1 MTDPNSSILRVL
13 NKDKTVVGAAFLVTD
28 RLVVTCA
35 HVIEAV
41 GLKMEGT
48 VDLKLEDG
56 TIVDAQ
62 VIGEYWRDVNA
73 EDVAILRLEKSLN
86 RIQPL
91 ILSPS
96 VSAMG
101 HSFSTYGFPNELE
114 EFSGQGDIIGPA
126 VLSGVKVLQLRSPEV
141 TPGFSGAPI
150 FDESNKYLKRVVGM
164 VVSITPPDRYQRL
177 GTTAF
182 ATPSEMLHKICP
194 ELPIEA
200 TLEAMGEE
208 LLTLAGMDIVDLSIV
223 RKVYS
228 LCFDGITLLEPIG
241 NKAGV
246 RERILHLTQ
255 ATSLQESQAR
265 PLAYFTATLA
275 DRLRPVQPELT
286 KLLLVWLKNHAIT
299 LLADPNNLGA
309 LIRIDKDQIN
319 PPCLQLILEL
329 YPGQPNDDPKTQQ
342 YILRARDGRNE
353 KLLISDLKS
362 EFHKLAANTRATIKM
377 YQGQLEADEADID
390 EKLWIEFCLPTSD
403 LSRKV
408 EQWKFDE
415 ESGKTLGQSFK
426 VVVRSRYRWEKR
438 FDLRKTWPNK
448 WSACKAAITNQLSD
462 LNIEVVTDATASS
475 LKKAVENAQVLGLPF
490 ELRDDET
497 SGNLLT
503 TLLDSGVPVVIWVR
517 GGVDTQIAEQWL
529 RNQIHANL
537 DLRHLAEHVRLERQ
551 AGSNLGKA
559 LVLLWDNY
567 DHKLGEEDHLQ
578 APSIQDEEVLW

>member
-1 MTDPNSSILRVL
+1 MQDPTSSILRVL
-13 NKDKTVVGAAFLVTD
+13 KKDETVVGAAFLVSE
-28 RLVVTCA
+28 RLIATCA
-35 HVIEAV
+35 HVIKAAGSNKGEKV
-41 GLKMEGT
+41 S
-48 VDLKLEDG
+48 LKLEDG
-56 TIVDAQ
+56 TITQATILD
-62 VIGEYWRDVNA
+62 EYWRDVNA
-73 EDVAILRLEKSLN
+73 EDIAILHLEKRLDK
-86 RIQPL
+86 IQPL

-96 VSAMG
+96 MGTMG
-101 HSFSTYGFPNELE
+101 HSFSTYGFPNESE
-114 EFSGQGDIIGPA
+114 ELSGQGDIIGSA
-126 VLSGVKVLQLRSPEV
+126 VLAGIKVLQLRSPEV

-164 VVSITPPDRYQRL
+164 VVSITPPDKYQRL
-177 GTTAF
+177 GATAF
-182 ATPSEMLHKICP
+182 ATSSETLHKICP

-200 TLEAMGEE
+200 TLEALGEE
-208 LLTLAGMDIVDLSIV
+208 LLALAEMDIVDLSLV
-223 RKVYS
+223 RKVYN
-228 LCFDGITLLEPIG
+228 LCFDGITLLQPIG
-241 NKAGV
+241 SKAGV
-246 RERILHLTQ
+246 RDRILHLTQ

-275 DRLRPVQPELT
+275 DRLRPIQPELA
-286 KLLLVWLKNHAIT
+286 KRLLIWLKNHAST
-299 LLADPNNLGA
+299 LIADPNNLGV

-342 YILRARDGRNE
+342 YILKARDGRNE
-353 KLLISDLKS
+353 KMLISDLKS

-390 EKLWIEFCLPTSD
+390 EKLWIEFCLPTPD

-415 ESGKTLGQSFK
+415 KSGKTLGQSFK

-497 SGNLLT
+497 NDNLLT

-529 RNQIHANL
+529 RDQIHENL

-551 AGSNLGKA
+551 AGSDLGKA

-567 DHKLGEEDHLQ
+567 DHKLGEEDYLQ
-578 APSIQDEEVLW
+578 APAIQDEEVLW